1 MNLGF
6 RINSII
12 ERPEKSMIDDFSL
25 LPSAN
30 VGDVLNRQ
38 FCISG
43 ELKKI
48 NSPKLCGPALTVF
61 LRNGDNLLLYKAVQL
76 AEKGDVIVV
85 NAKGGMDNA
94 IMGELILRWAESKG
108 VAGFIINGAIRDIDY
123 ISKSTVPVYAL
134 GVTPA
139 GPYKDGVGEIN
150 HPITIDNVV
159 ITPGDIVL
167 GDDDGIVVINK
178 HHAEIILNRAKN
190 ITIKEK
196 DIIVDIENGA
206 WNMNWLDE
214 RLKGLGC
221 HIK

>member
-6 RINSII
+6 RINNVID
-12 ERPEKSMIDDFSL
+12 RPEKSIVNDFSS

-43 ELKKI
+43 SLKKM
-48 NSPKLCGPALTVF
+48 NRHKLCGSAVTVF

-76 AEKGDVIVV
+76 AERGDVIVV

-108 VAGFIINGAIRDIDY
+108 VSGFIINGAIRDVDY

-150 HPITIDNVV
+150 YPITIDNVV
-159 ITPGDIVL
+159 INPGDIVL
-167 GDDDGIVVINK
+167 GDDDGIVVIGK
-178 HHAEIILNRAKN
+178 EHAEMILNRAKD
-190 ITIKEK
+190 ITIKENK
-196 DIIVDIENGA
+196 IIMDIDSGS

-214 RLKGLGC
+214 RLKALGC
-221 HIK
+221 DIK